1 MDAFTMVVLA
11 CVSGHASCT
20 TARINESA
28 FTTIEACEARIDD
41 VTRSMT
47 REFAQRAE
55 LKGRQVTYDVSCMNR
70 EQLREKLGVIDA
82 SI

>member
-11 CVSGHASCT
+11 CVSGQANCT
-20 TARINESA
+20 TTRINESA

-41 VTRSMT
+41 VTRDMT

-55 LKGRQVTYDVSCMNR
+55 FKGRQVTYDVSCMNR
-70 EQLREKLGVIDA
+70 QQMRDKFGVTDA